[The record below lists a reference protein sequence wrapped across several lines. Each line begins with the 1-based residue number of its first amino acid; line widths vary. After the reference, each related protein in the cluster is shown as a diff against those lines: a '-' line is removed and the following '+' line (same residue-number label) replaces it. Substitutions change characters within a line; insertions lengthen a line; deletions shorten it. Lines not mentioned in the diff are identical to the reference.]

1 MLSTL
6 INICSYTIMIST
18 RWNNYKHSLIS
29 GGGGKNAG
37 FVRRMEAEKKIQ
49 FQKITNPSKY
59 MINKYGQSVP
69 IADYGHDDNY
79 DNHTVE
85 PTPLSRFGNYHVG
98 KPKKRPNKDRSRLTE
113 VQEEQLENERR
124 QKELEKDKIHQH
136 FESLKQMVTDY
147 KRQYGVV
154 WTQYTKQLDELK
166 SKRGVSKQKKS
177 DLQEELIVN
186 NHKNINKL
194 KSSFPKLFEYMKQ
207 HKLVDIN
214 LVYKHINNNNN
225 SKKA

>member
-1 MLSTL
+1 
-6 INICSYTIMIST
+6 MIST

-49 FQKITNPSKY
+49 FQKITNPSKF

-69 IADYGHDDNY
+69 IDDLAHDDY
-79 DNHTVE
+79 YTPE
-85 PTPLSRFGNYHVG
+85 PTPLSRFDNYHVG
-98 KPKKRPNKDRSRLTE
+98 KPKKKHSSDRNRLTE
-113 VQEEQLENERR
+113 VQEEQLENELRR
-124 QKELEKDKIHQH
+124 KELEKDKIRQH

-147 KRQYGVV
+147 KRQYGVL

-177 DLQEELIVN
+177 DLQKELIVN

-214 LVYKHINNNNN
+214 
-225 SKKA
+225 

>member
-29 GGGGKNAG
+29 GGGGKNAS

-49 FQKITNPSKY
+49 LQKIKNPSKF
-59 MINKYGQSVP
+59 MINKYGKSVP
-69 IADYGHDDNY
+69 IEDYGHDDNY
-79 DNHTVE
+79 DSHTVE
-85 PTPLSRFGNYHVG
+85 PTPLLRFDNYHVG
-98 KPKKRPNKDRSRLTE
+98 KPKKKQSSDRNRLTE

-124 QKELEKDKIHQH
+124 RKELEKDKIRQH
-136 FESLKQMVTDY
+136 FESLKQMVTDN
-147 KRQYGVV
+147 KRQYGVL

-177 DLQEELIVN
+177 DLQEELVVN
-186 NHKNINKL
+186 NQ
-194 KSSFPKLFEYMKQ
+194 SFPKLFEYMKQ

-214 LVYKHINNNNN
+214 LVYKHINNNN

>member
-1 MLSTL
+1 
-6 INICSYTIMIST
+6 MIST

-49 FQKITNPSKY
+49 FNKITNPSKF

-69 IADYGHDDNY
+69 IEDYDDLAHDDNY
-79 DNHTVE
+79 TPVT
-85 PTPLSRFGNYHVG
+85 TPLSRFDDYHVG
-98 KPKKRPNKDRSRLTE
+98 KPKKKHNKERNRLTE

-124 QKELEKDKIHQH
+124 QKELEKDKIRQH
-136 FESLKQMVTDY
+136 FETLKQMVTDY
-147 KRQYGVV
+147 KRQYGVL

-207 HKLVDIN
+207 NKLVDIN
-214 LVYKHINNNNN
+214 LVFKHINNN